1 MRQQKPIVRFEQ
13 VAAPSLNLHGHE
25 IVPIARVLR
34 IEWLGAKL
42 SWQRPLAVE
51 VHDET
56 ATYRV
61 AIPNNTRRVLAG
73 MALAAAVFAVLA
85 AMWGRTRTVRE
96 EKQA

>member
-1 MRQQKPIVRFEQ
+1 VQHVQQPKPIVRFER
-13 VAAPSLNLHGHE
+13 VAAPPLTLHGHE

-34 IEWLGAKL
+34 IEWLGAKI

-61 AIPNNTRRVLAG
+61 AIPDRTRRVLAG
-73 MALAAAVFAVLA
+73 MVLAAGVFAVLA
-85 AMWGRTRTVRE
+85 VMWER
-96 EKQA
+96 